1 MLKLSINLLVVT
13 MLTALAAAAHAGD
26 KFRANLSGN
35 EEVPRVTTD
44 TSGDFR
50 FDFDDFEGT
59 GSYRL
64 KVRDGVRV
72 TQAHIHCAPVGE
84 NGSVIIFLA
93 GFHNPGW
100 DVDGKWIDNAT
111 VTDANIVNPACG
123 ATLAD
128 IVESMRDGDTYVN
141 VHTVAN
147 SGGEVRGQI
156 EEK

>member
-1 MLKLSINLLVVT
+1 MLKLSKNLLLAT

-26 KFRANLSGN
+26 KFRAELSGD
-35 EEVPRVTTD
+35 EEVPPVTTD

-64 KVRDGVRV
+64 KVLDGVRV
-72 TQAHIHCAPVGE
+72 SQAHIHCAPAGL
-84 NGSVIIFLA
+84 NGPVIIFLA
-93 GFHNPGW
+93 GFHNSGW

-111 VTDANIVNPACG
+111 VTDANIVNSACG

-128 IVESMRDGDTYVN
+128 IVENMRDGNTYVN
-141 VHTVAN
+141 VHTAAN
-147 SGGEVRGQI
+147 PGGEVRGQI